1 MSDNGWTPHILVQV
15 DATVSVPH
23 EYVKNNEVVLNVS
36 ADATGGLTLGND
48 LIRFQARF
56 AGRVREITVPV
67 NRVISIF
74 ARENGQ
80 GMVFE
85 SFAEQEPD
93 KNDSEN
99 TRNTTESNIAMDAAS
114 TGLTLVNKPESPWKN
129 NAATDPAS
137 NVQVQV
143 LDKDHNVI
151 NINTDDATKQLARAE
166 TVSGTTPANLQYY
179 LQYYSQAGGASAGA
193 VAATANFQLTYE

>member
-1 MSDNGWTPHILVQV
+1 MADTMHSLSSPRPYLIRAWHEWMSDNGWTPHILVQV

-99 TRNTTESNIAMDAAS
+99 TRNTTESNVAMDAAS

-129 NAATDPAS
+129 NAATD
-137 NVQVQV
+137 
-143 LDKDHNVI
+143 
-151 NINTDDATKQLARAE
+151 AE
-166 TVSGTTPANLQYY
+166 SPDEPPPGPSSPVR
-179 LQYYSQAGGASAGA
+179 GGSLK
-193 VAATANFQLTYE
+193 VVK

>member
-1 MSDNGWTPHILVQV
+1 MAGVGLGAQAYAATPQTGKINITGKVTTTSCVLGTSATNVTVKLPPVDKDLLSGAQSNAGRGGFSLSVTGCDDGVKVSAAFVPDTNV
-15 DATVSVPH
+15 DAH
-23 EYVKNNEVVLNVS
+23 
-36 ADATGGLTLGND
+36 GN
-48 LIRFQARF
+48 L
-56 AGRVREITVPV
+56 
-67 NRVISIF
+67 
-74 ARENGQ
+74 
-80 GMVFE
+80 
-85 SFAEQEPD
+85 
-93 KNDSEN
+93 
-99 TRNTTESNIAMDAAS
+99 
-114 TGLTLVNKPESPWKN
+114 KN